1 MMGKRKKRMMK
12 AKYAKKYALKRK
24 NLGFNARRN
33 IINGVV
39 TIDMNTSEEVKEE
52 KQVEVVVNDP
62 VVEKE
67 DTTPPWDPQPELE
80 LLQVEEP
87 EVQEVAPPP
96 PKKKPTRRRKTT
108 TTTKKTT
115 PARKTTTRRRSTKK
129 TAEA

>member
-1 MMGKRKKRMMK
+1 MGKRKKRMMK

-67 DTTPPWDPQPELE
+67 ETTPPWDPQPELE